1 MEKHRQSQSCSHD
14 YPPPYRMTQQRKS
27 LSTSNLFNEPQ
38 VRWKGHLLKA
48 QNSVPA
54 THRNFSFEKECSN
67 LNSSFDLNPRIS
79 IYGTDPQPTNNHS
92 HQLKYQVSSVHTLQ
106 REPHKH
112 SQSRSS
118 KYNLQVCQ
126 NREDGGSFSFS
137 DLDPVEEDFEIGSDP
152 DNP

>member
-1 MEKHRQSQSCSHD
+1 MEKYRQSQSCTQD
-14 YPPPYRMTQQRKS
+14 YPPPYRMTHPRKS

-38 VRWKGHLLKA
+38 VNWKGHLLKA
-48 QNSVPA
+48 EHSVPA
-54 THRNFSFEKECSN
+54 TGGNFSFEDECSN
-67 LNSSFDLNPRIS
+67 PNSSFDFNPRIN
-79 IYGTDPQPTNNHS
+79 IYGTDPQPTNNQTL
-92 HQLKYQVSSVHTLQ
+92 QLKYQASSVHTMKK
-106 REPHKH
+106 ETHKH

-118 KYNLQVCQ
+118 KSNLQVRQ